1 MKSNTQ
7 LFSAAIGSLLC
18 MGTLGAAS
26 QAGAADA
33 PATEKCYGVVKAG
46 KNDCQAGAHACA
58 GQATADGQ
66 GKEWI
71 KLPLGVCERIVNGSL
86 TPGVKK

>member
-1 MKSNTQ
+1 MKSKTQ
-7 LFSAAIGSLLC
+7 VFSAAIGSLLC
-18 MGTLGAAS
+18 MGALGVAS

-58 GQATADGQ
+58 GQAKADGQ

-71 KLPLGVCERIVNGSL
+71 ALPPGVCERIVNGSL
-86 TPGVKK
+86 TPVKK